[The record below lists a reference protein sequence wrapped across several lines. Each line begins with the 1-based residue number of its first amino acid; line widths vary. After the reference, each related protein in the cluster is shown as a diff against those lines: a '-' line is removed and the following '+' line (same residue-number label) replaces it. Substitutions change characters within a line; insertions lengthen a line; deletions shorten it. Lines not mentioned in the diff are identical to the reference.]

1 MATTKQT
8 TTVTKL
14 VPVTT
19 TEESTRVILNL
30 KAPADMTDGDVR
42 RFNNELIRLAKSRGF
57 TPMKKKA
64 PAAQDQQQ
72 AA

>member
-8 TTVTKL
+8 NTVTKL

-57 TPMKKKA
+57 TPMKKKVQ
-64 PAAQDQQQ
+64 QDQQQ

>member
-1 MATTKQT
+1 MATTKVSK
-8 TTVTKL
+8 TVTKL

-19 TEESTRVILNL
+19 TENSTRIVLNL
-30 KAPADMTDGDVR
+30 KAPAEMSDADVR
-42 RFNNELIRLAKSRGF
+42 RFNNELIRLAKSRGY

-64 PAAQDQQQ
+64 SAQDQL

>member
-8 TTVTKL
+8 NTVTKL

-30 KAPADMTDGDVR
+30 KAPASMSDGDVR
-42 RFNNELIRLAKSRGF
+42 RFNNELIRLAKDRGF
-57 TPMKKKA
+57 TPMKKKV
-64 PAAQDQQQ
+64 QQQ

>member
-30 KAPADMTDGDVR
+30 KAPASMTDGDVR

-64 PAAQDQQQ
+64 PAVQDQQQ

>member
-8 TTVTKL
+8 NTVTKL

-30 KAPADMTDGDVR
+30 KAPASMTDGDVR

-64 PAAQDQQQ
+64 SAVQDQQQ